1 MNYYEYV
8 MNKLANTISTKI
20 TISPG
25 TSGMDHN
32 AQRHT
37 HTLKHWIPLP
47 YSQNRAVDFPVLYY
61 LVAGFNP
68 SEKYYSDGS
77 IIPNIWKNKKCSK
90 PPTRLL
96 HCTGIVLSYCIYFTL
111 VSFSRWHRPLLS
123 PKVLP
128 WGSRDQGVS
137 VAPWVECV
145 DQISQRNMWR
155 DGVERRGDELT
166 GP

>member
-8 MNKLANTISTKI
+8 MNKLANPISTKI

-61 LVAGFNP
+61 LVGGFNP
-68 SEKYYSDGS
+68 YEKY
-77 IIPNIWKNKKCSK
+77 
-90 PPTRLL
+90 
-96 HCTGIVLSYCIYFTL
+96 
-111 VSFSRWHRPLLS
+111 
-123 PKVLP
+123 
-128 WGSRDQGVS
+128 
-137 VAPWVECV
+137 
-145 DQISQRNMWR
+145 
-155 DGVERRGDELT
+155 
-166 GP
+166 